1 MEVVLIRHAQPDV
14 APGICYGAL
23 DLKLAQPVTPEPER
37 IVRMLDGLPA
47 SRLVTSPMARAIETA
62 ALLAQQADAP
72 ACEIEPR
79 LRELDFG
86 TWEGTAWDAIP
97 RDALDLWAADLM
109 GARPH
114 GGESAQQVMAR
125 VTAWVDTLDAGSSD
139 CLWVV
144 THAGPMRMLAAHWLG
159 LSLAQTLQWRL
170 EFGATCHFRL
180 EAGQVHL
187 GWWNRSA
194 GI

>member
-1 MEVVLIRHAQPDV
+1 MDVVLIRHARPDV

-47 SRLVTSPMARAIETA
+47 SRLVTSPAMRASETA
-62 ALLAQQADAP
+62 ALLAQHTATP

-86 TWEGTAWDAIP
+86 AWEGTPWDAIP

-125 VTAWVDTLDAGSSD
+125 VTAWADTLDAGSSD

-159 LSLAQTLQWRL
+159 LPLAQTLQWRL

-180 EAGQVHL
+180 EAGQAHL
-187 GWWNRSA
+187 GWWNRSV